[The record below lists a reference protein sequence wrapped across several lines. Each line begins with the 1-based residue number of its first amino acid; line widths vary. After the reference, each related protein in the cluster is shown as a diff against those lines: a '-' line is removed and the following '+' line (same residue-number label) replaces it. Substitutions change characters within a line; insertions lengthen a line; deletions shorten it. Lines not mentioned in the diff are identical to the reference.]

1 MTMSIMNKTKQ
12 FFGLGP
18 YEIEHDDPY
27 YSEAPRYE
35 GSVAYAPQRNYEPVY
50 ADYPEE
56 APGTYATTVTAVK
69 IYNYNDAVKIGAPF
83 RDGDAVIFDMTA
95 LPSDEAKRIIDFA
108 AGLCYALRGKMD
120 KLEGKV
126 FAITPE
132 DSTVNKHDLRRAAN
146 LD

>member
-1 MTMSIMNKTKQ
+1 MSIMNKTKQ

-27 YSEAPRYE
+27 YTEAPRYE
-35 GSVAYAPQRNYEPVY
+35 GSVAYAPKRRYEPIY
-50 ADYPEE
+50 EDYPEE
-56 APGTYATTVTAVK
+56 APVNYATTVTSVK
-69 IYNYNDAVKIGAPF
+69 ILNYNDAVKIGA
-83 RDGDAVIFDMTA
+83 DMAA

-120 KLEGKV
+120 KLEPKIFV
-126 FAITPE
+126 ITPE
-132 DSTVNKHDLRRAAN
+132 DCTIHTHDLRRAVN